1 MCWRLPIGKEGWGLR
16 NDRLIKHH
24 GGAGWQNVPSPN
36 MPLWHKDCIE
46 LKAIEKKQIE
56 GRLSTLYPHLHK
68 SKTHIHKGVPT
79 PVSIRRDRKSLETS
93 LDPYQSRDS
102 SREIYWVGPKFH
114 SHFSTK
120 TQINFFWPTQYV
132 RNFTDYPL
140 STIISFDLPSHNLL
154 PLVKVK
160 VAQSCPT
167 LCDSMDYTVHGILQA
182 RIPEWVALP
191 FSRGSSQPRDQTPVS
206 RIAGR
211 FFTCP

>member
-1 MCWRLPIGKEGWGLR
+1 MSQL
-16 NDRLIKHH
+16 LI
-24 GGAGWQNVPSPN
+24 
-36 MPLWHKDCIE
+36 E
-46 LKAIEKKQIE
+46 
-56 GRLSTLYPHLHK
+56 T
-68 SKTHIHKGVPT
+68 
-79 PVSIRRDRKSLETS
+79 DRKSLETS

-102 SREIYWVGPKFH
+102 SREIYWVGPKFR

-120 TQINFFWPTQYV
+120 TQINFFWPTQYI

-167 LCDSMDYTVHGILQA
+167 LCDSVDYTVRGILQA

-191 FSRGSSQPRDQTPVS
+191 FSRGSSQPRDRTPVS
-206 RIAGR
+206 CIAGR
-211 FFTCP
+211 FFICP